1 MLRKK
6 SIYRKPFVIIASV
19 VILLLLNVVI
29 VNNPTFATR
38 IADLGDKTE
47 QVSELIA
54 QNNGN
59 QQIENVNQAD
69 ETALQENS
77 LQQEENTNV
86 MEAEAES
93 ELSKKVNTLDKR
105 LTAIEE
111 ANSPKKAV
119 IDDEAN
125 EKLTTQ
131 ERLKTGLNNFWLLTG
146 FRNCKLG
153 NLIMILV
160 GILFIFLA
168 IRFEFEPMLLIPI
181 GTGIICGNIPFFQG
195 MGITLDDAIA
205 YLNSVDI
212 DLWKYSFSKETAEQV
227 LYALFDGAK
236 DQNMVLSDAL
246 KQLEHVDL
254 TGKIDATQ
262 LESFKSFLSATF
274 AGGEINLQTGLYQE
288 GSVLNYLYFGVTKGI
303 YPPLIFLGI
312 GAMTDFSSL
321 IANPKLM
328 ILGAAAQ
335 LGVFIT
341 FIGALYLGFNL
352 KEAGAIGIIGG
363 ADGPTAIFL
372 SSRLANGMNGTR
384 NLIGPIAIAA
394 YSYMA
399 LVPVIQPPII
409 RLLTTKEERLIKM
422 GAPRMVNKTEKI
434 MFPIVGLI
442 LTTFISPTALP
453 LLGML
458 FFGNIIKESGVVKR
472 LQNTASNPLIDIVT
486 IILGLT
492 VGASTQASVFLTS
505 SSIKIFALGAA
516 SFCVATAGGLLGAK
530 LMNLFLKEKI
540 NPMIGAAGVSAVPD
554 SARVVEVEGQ
564 KYDPSNHL
572 LMHAMAPNVSGVIG
586 SAVAAGVMMSFLMM

>member
-59 QQIENVNQAD
+59 QQIENVNQVD
-69 ETALQENS
+69 ETTVEENS

-86 MEAEAES
+86 MEAETES

-119 IDDEAN
+119 VDDAAN

-205 YLNSVDI
+205 YLNSIDI

-530 LMNLFLKEKI
+530 FMNLFLKEKI